1 MRRSRR
7 AADDPVIAFLLVC
20 LLLFGLAVAA
30 LVAIWALFAVVA
42 IRLCIGIIRSIFWL
56 LFGGRR

>member
-1 MRRSRR
+1 M
-7 AADDPVIAFLLVC
+7 IAFLLVC
-20 LLLFGLAVAA
+20 LVWFGLAVAA